1 MITLYDFPLSG
12 NAYRVRLFLSLLGL
26 EHETTLVDLK
36 LGQHKQDDYMK
47 LNPLG
52 QVPTLID
59 DEEII
64 RDSCAILI
72 YLSEKYDH
80 SARWGGQTAAE
91 KAHIQEWLSFAVRE
105 MVFGPAYARA
115 VKVFGRAF
123 DIEEAKTMSHR
134 LFSDV
139 MEPHLRQNQWL
150 AAGRPTIADIANY
163 AYTAVADEGEI
174 SLDDYPDIRRWLS
187 DVEALPGFV
196 AMPRANG

>member
-1 MITLYDFPLSG
+1 MMITLYDFPLSG
-12 NAYRVRLFLSLLGL
+12 NAYRARLFLSLLGL
-26 EHETTLVDLK
+26 DYKNSLIDLAQ
-36 LGQHKQDDYMK
+36 GEHKQEGYMK

-52 QVPTLID
+52 QVPTLVD
-59 DEEII
+59 DNEII

-72 YLSEKYDH
+72 YLSEKYDD
-80 SARWGGQTAAE
+80 SGNWSCNTAAE

-139 MEPHLRQNQWL
+139 MEPHLQQNQWL

-163 AYTAVADEGEI
+163 PYTAVADEGEI
-174 SLDDYPDIRRWLS
+174 SLDDYPNIRRWLK

-196 AMPRANG
+196 AMPRAG